1 MTSRVVI
8 VGSSVA
14 GVRTA
19 QALRSQGYD
28 GEVVLVGEETA
39 LPYDKPPLSKAL
51 LAGTTDIAGVT
62 LLTGD
67 AAAADRIE
75 LHLGHRATAVDVA
88 ASQVEFAEDEPLHYD
103 HLVVATG
110 ASARPS
116 PWGQRPGIHVLR
128 TLEDCLRLR
137 ADLVSGGRLVVV
149 GGGFIGAEVASTA
162 RTLGQQVA
170 IIDPV
175 QVPMSRVLDEE
186 IGGWFVDLHRRHG
199 VRTRFGVGVE
209 RIAGER
215 GNLELSLTDGSIVEA
230 DTVVVG
236 IGAVPNDGWLMSSG
250 LVVDDGLV
258 CDEYCRAVT
267 SENVYAVGDVSRW
280 FHRGRGTATRVEHW
294 TNAVDQ
300 ASCVA
305 HNILHPDDL
314 RCYEPVGYVW
324 SDQHDWKIQLCGQ
337 TNHLGA
343 PLIIGD
349 RLSDNRF
356 TALYSDGAQGL
367 SGAAVVNWPRALI
380 ECRRALQA
388 GNDLGIVRGRLER
401 LLNPPDNAAT
411 RST

>member
-8 VGSSVA
+8 VGSSVG

-28 GEVVLVGEETA
+28 GDVVLVGEETA

-51 LAGTTDIAGVT
+51 LAGTSDIAAVT
-62 LLTGD
+62 LLSRD

-75 LHLGHRATAVDVA
+75 LLLGRRAIGVDVA
-88 ASQVEFAEDEPLHYD
+88 GCQVEFADDEPLRYD

-116 PWGQRPGIHVLR
+116 PWGHGSGIHVLR

-137 ADLVSGGRLVVV
+137 DDLVAGVRLVVI

-162 RTLGQQVA
+162 RSMGGQVT
-170 IIDPV
+170 IVDPV
-175 QVPMSRVLDEE
+175 PVPMSRVLTEE
-186 IGGWFVDLHRRHG
+186 IGEWFIDLHRNHG
-199 VRTRFGVGVE
+199 VHTRFGIGVE
-209 RIAGER
+209 NIEGER
-215 GNLELSLTDGSIVEA
+215 GNLKIGLTDGTVLEA

-250 LVVDDGLV
+250 LLVDDGLV
-258 CDEYCRAVT
+258 CDEFCRAVT
-267 SENVYAVGDVSRW
+267 SQNIYAVGDVSRW
-280 FHRGRGTATRVEHW
+280 FHRARGVTMRIEHW

-305 HNILHPDDL
+305 HNILYPDEL
-314 RCYEPVGYVW
+314 RCYEPVEYVW
-324 SDQHDWKIQLCGQ
+324 SDQYDWKIQVCGQ
-337 TNHLGA
+337 TTHLGE
-343 PLIIGD
+343 PLVVGD

-356 TALYSDGAQGL
+356 AVLYPDGEQRLG
-367 SGAAVVNWPRALI
+367 GAAVVNWPRALI

-388 GNDLGIVRGRLER
+388 GSDLESVRGRLEV
-401 LLNPPDNAAT
+401 LTNPPDTAAT
-411 RST
+411 RSP